1 MTRPGEN
8 DHNRSPPLSLRPD
21 ACYPSAMPTPKIAR
35 AQVLVRIPPELRE
48 ALHARSLA
56 DERPMR
62 WHIERAIR
70 AYLALPPV
78 ASTE

>member
-1 MTRPGEN
+1 
-8 DHNRSPPLSLRPD
+8 
-21 ACYPSAMPTPKIAR
+21 MPTPKIAR